1 MHEYI
6 NTDLNPIDID
16 GVPWLYERKEK
27 NMYCGNGKWM
37 LFYEKQLFNEKW
49 KIATKLF
56 RQNKLKNIISMKCS
70 TNYNNP
76 RASSLN
82 EGVII
87 LYCHTDNKFD
97 IINAGNNILKLF
109 NYDKIMYY
117 KTNEQTAKGTKAT
130 GSIKNYTYYLE
141 PKCNFIDDFD

>member
-16 GVPWLYERKEK
+16 SVPWLYERKEK
-27 NMYCGNGKWM
+27 ICIVVMENGCYITK
-37 LFYEKQLFNEKW
+37 KQLFNEKW

-76 RASSLN
+76 RASSLK
-82 EGVII
+82 EGIII

-141 PKCNFIDDFD
+141 PKCNFIDDSD

>member
-16 GVPWLYERKEK
+16 SVPWLYERKLK
-27 NMYCGNGKWM
+27 SMYCGNGKWM
-37 LFYEKQLFNEKW
+37 LFYEKKLFNEKW
-49 KIATKLF
+49 NIATKLF

-70 TNYNNP
+70 TNCNNP
-76 RASSLN
+76 RASSPN

-87 LYCHTDNKFD
+87 LYCDTDNKFD

-109 NYDKIMYY
+109 NYDKPMYY
-117 KTNEQTAKGTKAT
+117 KTNKQTREGTIAT
-130 GSIKNYTYYLE
+130 GSIKNYTYYLK
-141 PKCNFIDDFD
+141 PKCNFIDDSD